1 MDNIKKLLETD
12 AADEKKK
19 HLKANAILNM
29 SLANYHESRG
39 KVDEEDE
46 EKEKDNSEDNE
57 KEKKKKEKEK
67 KKKRKYIKQKK
78 NKFL

>member
-29 SLANYHESRG
+29 SLANYHDSRG

-46 EKEKDNSEDNE
+46 EKEKDNSEE
-57 KEKKKKEKEK
+57 EEEKKKKKKKELHQK
-67 KKKRKYIKQKK
+67 KKKKY
-78 NKFL
+78 N